1 MRPLARALPIQPRA
15 LAIDAKRGPGPLASE
30 ISVTLRWTVPL
41 LLLLLTGCAS
51 TRGVRLETGE
61 GRPLEYMPST
71 WDSQVEVGRAAFE
84 EALTRLVLEVPLS
97 LRPSQAGGWV
107 RASSVGP
114 TLDTTWNLALRKDYG
129 RWCRAHESPG
139 DCLSLL
145 EDGLGFGEMDRL
157 TVALG
162 LALEPMRESI
172 AHAVEET
179 LSPRFFYAV
188 VVTGLASWVALL
200 AVPEPVVTKAAAVLT
215 AVMIVYL
222 GVGPFLEV
230 VKASFALKQATDR
243 ATTFTELEEAGTR
256 FGKTL
261 GTEGA
266 RVFILALSLLL
277 GRGGAGGGAWLAS
290 RLPLLPSFSQAA
302 VLGASGAGL
311 KLGAVGGVSAVAV
324 VEGQLVITLAP
335 TAVAMAALEPVGGA
349 ILGDPDGQLHHICT
363 DKNELSDANGGPWT
377 PVYEALFGRAGMSL
391 NDPANK
397 VRIRGHRGPHPE
409 EYHEL
414 VFERLRRALGD
425 CRNVAQ
431 CRQALV
437 GELRRLA
444 EDLTTPGSY
453 LRQLVTPGGP

>member
-1 MRPLARALPIQPRA
+1 M
-15 LAIDAKRGPGPLASE
+15 
-30 ISVTLRWTVPL
+30 SVRWAVVL
-41 LLLLLTGCAS
+41 LLLLATGCAS

-61 GRPLEYMPST
+61 GRPREYVPPT
-71 WDSQVEVGRAAFE
+71 WDERVEVGRAAFE
-84 EALTRLVLEVPLS
+84 EALARLVLEVPLS

-114 TLDTTWNLALRKDYG
+114 TLDTAWNLALRKDYG
-129 RWCRAHESPG
+129 RWCQAHESPG

-172 AHAVEET
+172 VHAVEDT
-179 LSPRFFYAV
+179 LSPQFFYAV

-215 AVMIVYL
+215 AVMMVYL

-230 VKASFALKQATDR
+230 VKASLVLKQSTDR

-261 GTEGA
+261 GKEGA
-266 RVFILALSLLL
+266 RVFILALSLML

-290 RLPLLPSFSQAA
+290 RLPLLPSFSQATA
-302 VLGASGAGL
+302 LGASQAGL
-311 KLGAVGGVSAVAV
+311 KLGAVGGVRAVAV

-349 ILGDPDGQLHHICT
+349 LLGDPDGQLHHICT
-363 DKNELSDANGGPWT
+363 DKNLVSDASGGPWT
-377 PVYEALFGRAGMSL
+377 PLFEKIFNKAGMSL
-391 NDPANK
+391 RNDPANK
-397 VRIRGHRGPHPE
+397 VRIRGHEGPHPE
-409 EYHEL
+409 EYHREVYRRVREATSTCRDVSQCQEALRAEL
-414 VFERLRRALGD
+414 QQLAR
-425 CRNVAQ
+425 
-431 CRQALV
+431 
-437 GELRRLA
+437 ELL
-444 EDLTTPGSY
+444 TPGSR
-453 LRQLVTPGGP
+453 LRTLATRGKAD